1 MRSGVNLGSYALT
14 VTVARADISGCLK
27 ILASSMRPID
37 TRHAGILIFLSQQ
50 NFVNFQ
56 SRSETTRAG
65 FGKRTEGFTHDE
77 GNTFFALTRKLHA
90 SIQTRKAPL
99 HNRLKK
105 PWLRRNR
112 FSLPCR
118 RPLRIAVLHSCQY
131 CLYRQEFSKSLLNLL
146 KNMTSFNKVDSENST
161 KQWVPYSTPK
171 CRPQIFTKKMPNR
184 VIKREDTAHL
194 HSPPPFR
201 QDITMELELTS

>member
-37 TRHAGILIFLSQQ
+37 TRHTGILIFLSQQ

-90 SIQTRKAPL
+90 SIRTMRAQS

-105 PWLRRNR
+105 PWPRRNR

-131 CLYRQEFSKSLLNLL
+131 FMYRPDYCKSLLNIL
-146 KNMTSFNKVDSENST
+146 KNIPSFREVNPMDST
-161 KQWVPYSTPK
+161 KQSIKDSTP
-171 CRPQIFTKKMPNR
+171 FTPNF
-184 VIKREDTAHL
+184 
-194 HSPPPFR
+194 PPAR
-201 QDITMELELTS
+201 KLASYL